1 MKKFGRMLTLL
12 IILGAAGYVFY
23 HGWAQLKI
31 STNSCG
37 VLVSKTG
44 GVDPEPIVPGVFTW
58 HWETLLPTNA
68 QIRVFS
74 RSPYRVS
81 RTVEGTL
88 PSAELYSTLLKISDG
103 FSYEFQFDISLR
115 CTPEGIVRQVVD
127 KNTADDA
134 ELQAALT
141 LAAEHAADGV
151 GAGIVAEMLKDA
163 GYVPSAESAKA
174 LLNRYIA
181 DNEEFAGIEIT
192 DFSITYK
199 KVPDMHVYG
208 RAKSSYETYHTKLD
222 ELLARQAAK
231 DAEEISGRNKEMAR
245 LAKLGEVL
253 RSYPELSD
261 ILKSSN
267 AVETI
272 KALKELQ

>member
-1 MKKFGRMLTLL
+1 M
-12 IILGAAGYVFY
+12 
-23 HGWAQLKI
+23 
-31 STNSCG
+31 
-37 VLVSKTG
+37 
-44 GVDPEPIVPGVFTW
+44 
-58 HWETLLPTNA
+58 
-68 QIRVFS
+68 
-74 RSPYRVS
+74 
-81 RTVEGTL
+81 
-88 PSAELYSTLLKISDG
+88 
-103 FSYEFQFDISLR
+103 
-115 CTPEGIVRQVVD
+115 
-127 KNTADDA
+127 
-134 ELQAALT
+134 
-141 LAAEHAADGV
+141 
-151 GAGIVAEMLKDA
+151 AEMLKDA